1 MVGRAIIAGEAAA
14 IHAESHR
21 QVLQRD
27 VMDDHVV
34 GALHEGRVNRE
45 ERAEAFGGEAA
56 GEKRGVFLGD
66 ADIVVAFG
74 HFFFEDLELRAAG
87 HRRGDRDELRIIFCD
102 VGDGAAEEVRAGRRV
117 DGGGGAIV
125 NLISAEA
132 VKFPRIV
139 ERGLVAAA
147 FFGDDVKDDRL
158 VERLEV
164 FEGADQQRDVVAV
177 DRAEVAQPE
186 FLEKHIGKQQVF
198 CAFLHAVGEAACGF
212 AGDFFDKLRG
222 LGAHRGVGVMGLQR
236 VEITGDGADI
246 FVDRPLVV
254 VEHHDESAGCL
265 GDVVQRLKR
274 WTTSEGRI
282 TGDSDH
288 MVVAPGEIARG
299 GHAKR
304 SRERGAGV
312 TRTIRIVLRLRTQKE
327 SVEAL
332 VGADRVNAIGAAG
345 KHLVD
350 IALMRDIED
359 KLVLGRGEHAVQRDA
374 QLDYAEVRA
383 EVAAGLR

>member
-1 MVGRAIIAGEAAA
+1 M
-14 IHAESHR
+14 
-21 QVLQRD
+21 
-27 VMDDHVV
+27 
-34 GALHEGRVNRE
+34 
-45 ERAEAFGGEAA
+45 
-56 GEKRGVFLGD
+56 FLGD
-66 ADIVVAFG
+66 ADIVVALG
-74 HFFFEDLELRAAG
+74 HFLFEDLEFRAAG
-87 HRRGDRDELRIIFCD
+87 HRCGDRDELRIIFCD

-117 DGGGGAIV
+117 GGGGGAIV
-125 NLISAEA
+125 DLISAEA

-177 DRAEVAQPE
+177 DRAEVAEPE

-222 LGAHRGVGVMGLQR
+222 LGAYRGVGVMGLQC
-236 VEITGDGADI
+236 VEISGDGADI

-254 VEHHDESAGCL
+254 VEHHDELAGCL
-265 GDVVQRLKR
+265 GDVVERLKR
-274 WTTSEGRI
+274 RAASEGRI

-304 SRERGAGV
+304 GRERGASV
-312 TRTIRIVLRLRTQKE
+312 ARTIRVVLRLRTQEE

-332 VGADRVNAIGAAG
+332 VGADRVDAVGAAG
-345 KHLVD
+345 EHLVD
-350 IALMRDIED
+350 IALVGDIED
-359 KLVLGRGEHAVQRDA
+359 KLVLGCGKHAVQRDA
-374 QLDYAEVRA
+374 QFDDAKVRA
-383 EVAAGLR
+383 EVAAGLRK